1 MKYNKKEQTNTDP
14 VLTWMMN
21 LQNTTVS
28 EESQTQMGKVIGFHL
43 YAALEGGK
51 L

>member
-1 MKYNKKEQTNTDP
+1 MKYNKKEQTTDL

-43 YAALEGGK
+43 YATLEEAK

>member
-1 MKYNKKEQTNTDP
+1 MKYNKKEQTTDL

-28 EESQTQMGKVIGFHL
+28 EESQTQMGKVKGFHL
-43 YAALEGGK
+43 YATLEEAK

>member
-1 MKYNKKEQTNTDP
+1 MKYNKKEQTTDP

-21 LQNTTVS
+21 LPNTTVS
-28 EESQTQMGKVIGFHL
+28 EESQTQMDKVIGFHL
-43 YAALEGGK
+43 YAALEEAK